1 MAGTSSCT
9 SQRQGVLKLESNAR
23 LLVLMLGDFRL
34 RDLRKEVLQ
43 AQIQTLKA
51 VGYKGRRLPGQ
62 AQAPECAAL
71 VDKLYGW

>member
-43 AQIQTLKA
+43 AQTLKA
-51 VGYKGRRLPGQ
+51 VGYKGRGLPGQ
-62 AQAPECAAL
+62 APEPECAAL